1 MYAFEYQRPSS
12 VAQAL
17 EAIRTHQGNYL
28 AGGQSLVQAM
38 KLRMSSP
45 GALVDLSPL
54 TELQGIEV
62 NPSAVRV
69 GAMTRHAQVADHAQ
83 VRAAIAA
90 LSSLAGGIGDP
101 MVRNQG
107 TLGGSLAYN
116 DPSACY
122 PSATLAL
129 DAIVH
134 TDHRDIAAADFF
146 QGLYQT
152 ALEPGELIRAV
163 TFQRP
168 EAAAY
173 IKFKHPASKLALVGV
188 FVARF
193 KDRVRVGVTG
203 AQACA
208 FRASAIEAALQASF
222 TPAAAQA
229 VQLPSA
235 DMMSDMHAGAAYRAA
250 LVSTLAARAVGQIQH
265 SSGSH

>member
-12 VAQAL
+12 ITQAL
-17 EAIRTHQGNYL
+17 QAVVAHNGSYL

-45 GALVDLSPL
+45 GALIDLNPL
-54 TELQGIEV
+54 ADLQGIEIG
-62 NPSAVRV
+62 ATTVRV
-69 GAMTRHAQVADHAQ
+69 GAMSRHAQVADHAQ
-83 VRAAIAA
+83 VRDAIPA
-90 LSSLAGGIGDP
+90 LSFLAGGIGDP

-134 TDHRDIAAADFF
+134 SDRRDIAAADFF
-146 QGLYQT
+146 HGLYQT

-208 FRASAIEAALQASF
+208 FRATAIEAALQASF

-229 VQLPSA
+229 VQLPST
-235 DMMSDMHAGAAYRAA
+235 DMMSDIHAGAAYRAA
-250 LVSTLAARAVGQIQH
+250 LVSTLAARAVDQILN
-265 SSGSH
+265 

>member
-1 MYAFEYQRPSS
+1 MYAFEYQRPNSLK
-12 VAQAL
+12 QAI
-17 EAIRTHQGNYL
+17 EVTQAHNGSYL

-45 GALVDLSPL
+45 GALIDLNPL

-62 NPSAVRV
+62 SAQSVKV
-69 GAMTRHAQVADHAQ
+69 GAMTRHAQVADDAQ
-83 VRAAIAA
+83 VREAIPALAA
-90 LSSLAGGIGDP
+90 LAGGIGDP

-129 DAIVH
+129 DAVIH
-134 TDHRDIAAADFF
+134 TDRRDILAADYFL
-146 QGLYQT
+146 GLYQT

-208 FRASAIEAALQASF
+208 FRATAIEDALKAAF
-222 TPAAAQA
+222 NPAAAQA
-229 VQLPSA
+229 VRLSA
-235 DMMSDMHAGAAYRAA
+235 DDMMSDIHAGAAYRAA
-250 LVSTLAARAVGQIQH
+250 LVSTLAARAVEQMQ
-265 SSGSH
+265 